1 MKPSSRKKW
10 PYPYEEQ
17 LLATGNRLC
26 QNRLF
31 KTHNHQNPPSKNKSL
46 KSGHFGSWAWNAHTY
61 FTWLLL
67 CCGHAFLTYQ
77 PSQSISF
84 RGELTHSQ
92 AQGEERACQN
102 LRGGLAT
109 VPQDSSESSLLPAQ
123 VNDGRGSCGKWE
135 DGLGELWKNFKQGE
149 DMPTIL
155 IMAIMPPSLLECGVW
170 GAYPRI

>member
-31 KTHNHQNPPSKNKSL
+31 KTHNHQNTPSKNKSL

-109 VPQDSSESSLLPAQ
+109 VPQDSSESSLLPCTGEWWTRKLWQVRRWFGGHLAQ
-123 VNDGRGSCGKWE
+123 DLLDQSQASLWDKKYVSCT
-135 DGLGELWKNFKQGE
+135 GLGTRHRKHF
-149 DMPTIL
+149 I
-155 IMAIMPPSLLECGVW
+155 I
-170 GAYPRI
+170 